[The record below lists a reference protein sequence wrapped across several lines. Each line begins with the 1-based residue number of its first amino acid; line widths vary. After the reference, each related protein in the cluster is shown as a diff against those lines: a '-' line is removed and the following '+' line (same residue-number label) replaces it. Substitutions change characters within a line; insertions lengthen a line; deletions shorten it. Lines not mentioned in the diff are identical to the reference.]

1 VKAAL
6 YIRVSTADQNSQGQL
21 LDLRQLAQQRGWDVV
36 EIYTDHGISGART
49 RRPALDRL
57 MADAFHH
64 RFDIVV
70 VWSFDRMARSVR
82 HLLETLD
89 ELNRLGIQFISLRE
103 NIDSQGPLGRALFTI
118 IALVGELERA
128 LIRER
133 VRCGMRRARLEGR
146 QLGRKPLDVD
156 RAAILRD
163 REHGMSL
170 GELAK
175 AYRISRTSVHRIL
188 HPLGSAVPK
197 TSLQSHSQLEQN
209 RRPETAA

>member
-6 YIRVSTADQNSQGQL
+6 YVRVSTADQNSQGQL
-21 LDLRQLAQQRGWDVV
+21 LDLRQLAQQRGWEIV

-118 IALVGELERA
+118 IGLVAELERS
-128 LIRER
+128 LICER

-170 GELAK
+170 GDLAK

>member
-1 VKAAL
+1 MKAAL

>member
-1 VKAAL
+1 MKAAL
-6 YIRVSTADQNSQGQL
+6 YARVSTADQNSQSQL
-21 LDLRQLAQQRGWDVV
+21 LDLQQLAQQRGWEIV
-36 EIYTDHGISGART
+36 ETYVDHGISGVRT

-57 MADAFHH
+57 MADALRH
-64 RFDIVV
+64 RFDVV
-70 VWSFDRMARSVR
+70 AVWSFDRMARSVR

-89 ELNRLGIQFISLRE
+89 ELNRLSIQFISLRE

-118 IALVGELERA
+118 IALVAELERS

-146 QLGRKPLDVD
+146 QLGRKPLEVD

-163 REHGMSL
+163 RERGMSL
-170 GELAK
+170 SELAK
-175 AYRISRTSVHRIL
+175 TYRISRTSVHRIL
-188 HPLGSAVPK
+188 HPLGSTVPE
-197 TSLQSHSQLEQN
+197 TSLQSHSQVEQN